1 MAEPGLAIAWEE
13 EGFTLSIGGIPVLRH
28 TPDAPAVFL
37 GHGRADIDMARG
49 NFRIADRLD
58 ARVPLSHAWE
68 EDGQVQLSALEG
80 APARL
85 TLTLDGGA
93 LRLAANDDANRLW
106 VRLLAEPEE
115 RVWGG
120 GEQMSHV
127 NLRGRHWPLWT
138 SEPGVGRD
146 KTTLLTWKAD
156 LVGAGGDYHTTN
168 YPQPT
173 LISERHYAAHLDTTA
188 WCAFDLRDAH
198 FHELEAWAVPE
209 RIEFFA
215 APTIAGLVTRLSTRF
230 GRQPRLPEWAISG
243 AIVGLKDGLRSFDR
257 LDAIVEAGAAV
268 TGLWC
273 EDWVGLRETSF
284 GRRLFWDWQASAA
297 RYPGLAG
304 RIAGLAER
312 GIRFLGYVNPYL
324 AVDGPQFAEAR
335 ARGFLG
341 LHPTKDEP
349 YEVDFGEFH
358 AGVVDFTN
366 PAAAEWF
373 AEAIIGRQMIDG
385 GQSGWMADFGEYLP
399 TDVRLANGVDGTLM
413 HNAWPVLW
421 AEVNAR
427 AVADRGRTGDIV
439 FFMRAGWS
447 GVGAHCP
454 LLWAGDQSVDWS
466 RHDGIGTVVRAALS
480 SGLVGNAYHHS
491 DLGGYTSLFGNV
503 RTPELMMRWSELSA
517 FSPVMRSHEGNRPD
531 DNLQLDGDAEVL
543 AHFAR
548 MSQVHRALAP
558 YVGHLCDE
566 AVKTGLPLQRPMFV
580 DWEADRACWDV
591 ETQFAYGPELIVA
604 PVLEPGVTRWACV
617 LPAGTDWVHLW
628 LGAPHPPGV
637 VTVDAPF
644 GQPPVFYDAA
654 GAHAALF
661 AGLAERFRQGSAPAG

>member
-1 MAEPGLAIAWEE
+1 MADGLAIAWGGD
-13 EGFTLSIGGIPVLRH
+13 GFTLSIAGTEVLRH
-28 TPDAPAVFL
+28 SPAAPAFFL
-37 GHGRADIDMARG
+37 GSGRADIVMARG
-49 NFRIADRLD
+49 NFDISDRLD
-58 ARVPLSHAWE
+58 ARVPLTHAE
-68 EDGQVQLSALEG
+68 AGGDAIHLSADEG
-80 APARL
+80 APVRL
-85 TLTLDGGA
+85 TLSLGDDA
-93 LRLAANDDANRLW
+93 VHFRSHDDANRLW
-106 VRLLAEPEE
+106 VRLLAQPDE

-120 GEQMSHV
+120 GEQLSHV

-146 KTTLLTWKAD
+146 KSTMLTWQAD
-156 LVGAGGDYHTTN
+156 LVGAGGDYYTTN

-173 LISERHYAAHLDTTA
+173 LISSRRYAAHLDTTA
-188 WCAFDLRDAH
+188 WCAFDLRDPD
-198 FHELEAWAVPE
+198 FHELEVWEVPARLE
-209 RIEFFA
+209 LFA
-215 APTIAGLVTRLSTRF
+215 APTLAGLVTRLSTRF
-230 GRQPRLPEWAISG
+230 GRQPPLPDWAISG
-243 AIVGLKDGLRSFDR
+243 AIVGLKDGARSFER
-257 LDAIVEAGAAV
+257 LDAMIDAGAAV

-284 GRRLFWDWQASAA
+284 GRRLFWDWQASDA
-297 RYPGLAG
+297 RYPGLAD
-304 RIAGLAER
+304 RIAGLAAR

-335 ARGFLG
+335 ALGFLG
-341 LHPTKDEP
+341 LHPRRDEP

-366 PAAAEWF
+366 PDAADWF
-373 AEAIIGRQMIDG
+373 AKLIGREMIDG

-399 TDVRLANGVDGTLM
+399 VDVRLANGVDGTLM

-427 AVADRGRTGDIV
+427 AVAARGRSGDIV

-447 GVGAHCP
+447 GIGAHCP

-503 RTPELMMRWSELSA
+503 RTAELMMRWSELSA

-531 DNLQLDGDAEVL
+531 DNLQLDGDPAVL
-543 AHFAR
+543 AHFVR
-548 MSQVHRALAP
+548 MSRIHEALAP
-558 YVGHLCDE
+558 YVRHLCE
-566 AVKTGLPLQRPMFV
+566 QAVGTGLPLQRALFV
-580 DWEADRACWDV
+580 QWEDDAMCREV
-591 ETQFAYGPELIVA
+591 ETQFAYGSELVVA
-604 PVLEPGVTRWACV
+604 PVLRPDTTEWECA
-617 LPAGTDWVHLW
+617 LPAGVDWVHLW
-628 LGAPHPPGV
+628 TGRRHAGGRLTVAAPL
-637 VTVDAPF
+637 

-654 GAHAALF
+654 GDHAALF
-661 AGLAERFRQGSAPAG
+661 AALAERFASAR